1 MRSQSIEPYHEA
13 ETVSPST
20 VAITMSN
27 TSHKVVTSANE
38 ITNTQE
44 TGISGV
50 LAASTKVTTLADGM
64 FFCEGPVWDK
74 KHNQLIFSDTGA
86 DEHKSWSEAQGLQTF
101 RKPSY
106 QPNGNV
112 FDSQGR
118 LYTCEHES
126 RAISISD
133 TNSQRTILVERFEGK
148 RFNSPNDLEIKSDGT
163 IWFTDPPYGLGD
175 RTKEIDFNGVF
186 RFDPKG
192 NKLILVADD
201 FKMPNGIAFSTDEKK
216 LYVGDSA
223 EDNREIRVFT
233 VNLDGT
239 LSGGETLCKI
249 DNKEW
254 GADGVDVDAAGNIYA
269 GCGDGVHIFSP
280 EGLLLGKILM
290 PGAIANFAFGGR
302 DGKTLFMTGHNALYQ
317 VELLIAGAIKRW

>member
-1 MRSQSIEPYHEA
+1 MATE
-13 ETVSPST
+13 
-20 VAITMSN
+20 M
-27 TSHKVVTSANE
+27 
-38 ITNTQE
+38 TNTQD

-50 LAASTKVTTLADGM
+50 LAANTQVRTLADGM

-74 KHNQLIFSDTGA
+74 QHNRLIFSDTGA
-86 DEHKSWSEAQGLQTF
+86 NEHKAWSEVEGLQTF

-118 LYTCEHES
+118 LFTCEHES
-126 RAISISD
+126 RAVSMTD
-133 TNSQRTILVERFEGK
+133 TEGQRTVLVDRFEGK
-148 RFNSPNDLEIKSDGT
+148 QLNSPNDLEVKSDRS

-175 RTKEIDFNGVF
+175 RTKEMDFNGVF
-186 RFDPKG
+186 RFDPKAK
-192 NKLILVADD
+192 KLTSVADD
-201 FKMPNGIAFSTDEKK
+201 FSMPNGLAFSPDETK

-223 EDNREIRVFT
+223 EDNRQIRVFT
-233 VNLDGT
+233 LNPDGT
-239 LSGGETLCKI
+239 LFGGEVLCKI

-290 PGAIANFAFGGR
+290 PSAITNFAFGGI
-302 DGKTLFMTGHNALYQ
+302 DGKTLYITGHDALYR
-317 VELLIAGAIKRW
+317 VELLVAGALKRW